1 MATIPALYCHIPF
14 CHTICPFCA
23 FAVHG
28 NRAGLQRPYLDA
40 LKQEIARAA
49 GESFI
54 GNFVR
59 CTPSNASSA
68 PATAGAVGTSPI
80 SPTPR
85 AP

>member
-40 LKQEIARAA
+40 LKHLL
-49 GESFI
+49 G
-54 GNFVR
+54 V
-59 CTPSNASSA
+59 TTDPSSIVWKVQTTSSA
-68 PATAGAVGTSPI
+68 ENGRPSWKR
-80 SPTPR
+80 TPLR
-85 AP
+85 RWKR